1 MGYGYGYGYGYGDGD
16 GYRYGYGYHRRTWN
30 GCPPGWTVRAE
41 TAHPT
46 KAWTVVAGT
55 PGMDAHPGT
64 RFRVET
70 VHPTDLEGEAAAK
83 LLAKDGAADCGQHRE
98 AAGG

>member
-1 MGYGYGYGYGYGDGD
+1 MAMAMAMAMATATATVTVMATIVG
-16 GYRYGYGYHRRTWN
+16 
-30 GCPPGWTVRAE
+30 PGMDVPRGGRFRAE

-46 KAWTVVAGT
+46 KARAVVAGT

>member
-1 MGYGYGYGYGYGDGD
+1 MAMA
-16 GYRYGYGYHRRTWN
+16 TA
-30 GCPPGWTVRAE
+30 TV
-41 TAHPT
+41 
-46 KAWTVVAGT
+46 TVTVMATIVG

-83 LLAKDGAADCGQHRE
+83 LLAKDSAADCGQHRE